1 MLLPSRHVDVIRAVA
16 AGACA
21 VVVWLAG
28 TAADARGQDVTATR
42 GTRHAVEALRMPVA
56 VATEAQTPQ
65 SPPAEPSIY
74 DRIWRFAEWYRNDD
88 NPIVQRVQF
97 SGRFQQDYA
106 RVNADQG
113 DHDEWNV
120 RRLRLGARTTLFR
133 QFTFHGEAE
142 FNPQEREPLYLRLTD
157 FYLQWSRDPRLALT
171 FGKQGVPFTSEGA
184 TSSRELVA
192 IDRSNLANNIW
203 FPQEYMPGVSVSGRK
218 SAWTYRGSVY
228 SAGAMNRELGEF
240 NGSVFTL
247 ASLGYDFAKRLG
259 VKEAVVTGNYVYQ
272 PADVHNTFT
281 RRYEHIT
288 SVNFRL
294 DHGRWGTRGD
304 LAAASGYL
312 GQRDV
317 WSFMLMPYFNATDKL
332 QFVARY
338 TFVDSDGHNG
348 VSLPTY
354 ENRVARGSGD
364 EYNEGYAGVN
374 YYFYGHRL
382 KLQSGVQFAR
392 MQDRAD
398 DGGAYAGMSWV
409 TGLRIGW

>member
-1 MLLPSRHVDVIRAVA
+1 MDAIVRHVLAVGLLVAGLVFAEAVPA
-16 AGACA
+16 AAQSSA
-21 VVVWLAG
+21 P
-28 TAADARGQDVTATR
+28 AADKK
-42 GTRHAVEALRMPVA
+42 
-56 VATEAQTPQ
+56 
-65 SPPAEPSIY
+65 EPSIY
-74 DRIWRFAEWYRNDD
+74 EKIWRFSTWYDD
-88 NPIVQRVQF
+88 KENPVVQRVLF
-97 SGRFQQDYA
+97 TGRYHHDF
-106 RVNADQG
+106 VVVEADQG
-113 DHDEWNV
+113 DATESNV
-120 RRLRLGARTTLFR
+120 RRMRLGPRITLFR
-133 QFTFHGEAE
+133 DFTLHTE
-142 FNPQEREPLYLRLTD
+142 FEVNPQEREPFYVRLTD
-157 FYLQWSRDPRLALT
+157 AYLAWSRNPALVIT
-171 FGKQGVPFTSEGA
+171 AGKHSVPFTQEGT
-184 TSSRELVA
+184 TSSRELLT
-192 IDRSNLANNIW
+192 IDRSNLANNLW
-203 FPQEYMPGVSVSGRK
+203 FGQEYMPGVSVSGRK

-240 NGSVFTL
+240 NGSLFTL

-294 DHGRWGTRGD
+294 DHGRWGTRCD